1 MGIRK
6 ERILATKVINEKL
19 FIGNRLNLKIIKL
32 HKMQAKI
39 VKFIFIVI
47 TIWIPK
53 VRYLTEL
60 GLSIIIK

>member
-60 GLSIIIK
+60 GLRIIIK